1 MDDNADSTH
10 GSRPRPWYRNRSE
23 FCNLTRS
30 VNDGS

>member
-1 MDDNADSTH
+1 MDDNVDSTH
-10 GSRPRPWYRNRSE
+10 GSKLRPWYRNRSE